1 MSRGL
6 LERTVLSRSAVG
18 GRLVVA
24 AAVALSACMPA
35 SWGAGALLHPSRRP
49 LTTPRPRGAEA
60 VAIQGDGVRLRGWL
74 FRRSGPRRGTVV
86 YLHGSADN
94 RASGV
99 HLAER
104 FLPRGFDVLM
114 YDSRAHGESEGDACT
129 YGYYEKRDLSR
140 AIDTLGAVPVAAIGV
155 SLGGAVALQAAAADP
170 RIAAVVA
177 IATFSDLKTVARE
190 RAPFFASERNI
201 AAAFA
206 LAEQQARFRV
216 DEASPVAAAERIRV
230 PVLLIHG
237 EQDVETPP
245 SHSERVFAALRG
257 PKRLL
262 LLPGAGH
269 NDALRDEVWNQVAAW
284 LDGIGRLSVSGGPQG
299 EPRSGRP

>member
-1 MSRGL
+1 MQR
-6 LERTVLSRSAVG
+6 ERWTRKLQRCSAVVPWG
-18 GRLVVA
+18 VA
-24 AAVALSACMPA
+24 TLGLAMALTLAACMPA

-49 LTTPRPRGAEA
+49 LTTARPRGAET
-60 VAIQGDGVRLRGWL
+60 VEIRGDGVRLRGWL
-74 FRRSGPRRGTVV
+74 FRTSTPRRGSII

-94 RASGV
+94 RASGI

-114 YDSRAHGESEGDACT
+114 YDSRAHGESEGEACT
-129 YGYYEKRDLSR
+129 HGYYEKRDLSR
-140 AIDTLGAVPVAAIGV
+140 AIDSLGALPVAAIGV
-155 SLGGAVALQAAAADP
+155 SLGGAVALQAAADDP

-177 IATFSDLKTVARE
+177 IAAFSDLRTVARE

-201 AAAFA
+201 ADAFA

-216 DEASPVAAAERIRV
+216 DEASPVAAAVRIRV

-237 EQDVETPP
+237 ERDVDTPP
-245 SHSERVFAALRG
+245 THSQRILAALPG

-269 NDALRDEVWNQVAAW
+269 NDPLRDVVWNEVAAW
-284 LDGIGRLSVSGGPQG
+284 LDDVGPLA
-299 EPRSGRP
+299 PSRPQH